1 METIANLLKGRSV
14 YFMSE
19 TQRIA
24 LGFDEAA
31 QVVGLSKSFL
41 RLAANDA
48 DPARRLRT
56 VRVATRRL
64 IRHEDLIDWFARVST
79 DEPQAA

>member
-1 METIANLLKGRSV
+1 
-14 YFMSE
+14 MSE

-31 QVVGLSKSFL
+31 AAVGLSKSFL
-41 RLAANDA
+41 RNAANDP
-48 DPARRLRT
+48 DPARKLRT

-64 IRHEDLIDWFARVST
+64 IRREDLLDWFNRISREET
-79 DEPQAA
+79 QAA

>member
-1 METIANLLKGRSV
+1 MG
-14 YFMSE
+14 E

-41 RLAANDA
+41 RNAANDP

-56 VRVATRRL
+56 VRIATRRL
-64 IRHEDLIDWFARVST
+64 IRQEDLADWFNRVSR
-79 DEPQAA
+79 EPQAA